1 MSIENIILSSLLY
14 NEDYVRKTIAFLKPE
29 YFHNDADKVL
39 YKLIEHYFQKYNASP
54 TKEALLLDIDKVSLP
69 EHVFKECVEKTKTL
83 EYTEQQMVWL
93 TDTTEKFCQDKAL
106 YNAIMDSIKII
117 DDDDDKNPLSKG
129 SIPQILSDALA
140 VSFDTD
146 IGHDYLE
153 NSEERFEYYHLAEA
167 KIPFDIEHFN
177 NITKGGVSR
186 KTLTIILAGI
196 GAGKSLAMCHMA
208 AGNLVDNK
216 NVLYITLEMAEEKI
230 AERIDANLLN
240 ITMDDLDKTPKA
252 YYDKMIAKLKS
263 RTMGKLIIKE
273 YPTSTAHA
281 NHFRHLLNE
290 LKIKKNFIPDI
301 IYIDYINLCGSVRIK
316 AGANA
321 NSYTM
326 IKSIAEELRGLA
338 VEHNVPIISATQV
351 TRAGYGSS
359 DIEITDTSEC
369 IFEDEMIELR
379 DGSSKMIKEIVVG
392 DQIVSNDEYKTV
404 HMVHHSK
411 LKDCYK
417 IKTSAGK
424 EIIVSKDHVF
434 PTKRGRIS
442 IETGLSVGDNLNSR
456 NRDE

>member
-186 KTLTIILAGI
+186 KTLTIILAG
-196 GAGKSLAMCHMA
+196 CVH
-208 AGNLVDNK
+208 
-216 NVLYITLEMAEEKI
+216 
-230 AERIDANLLN
+230 
-240 ITMDDLDKTPKA
+240 P
-252 YYDKMIAKLKS
+252 
-263 RTMGKLIIKE
+263 
-273 YPTSTAHA
+273 ST
-281 NHFRHLLNE
+281 
-290 LKIKKNFIPDI
+290 KIK
-301 IYIDYINLCGSVRIK
+301 VRIRK
-316 AGANA
+316 
-321 NSYTM
+321 
-326 IKSIAEELRGLA
+326 
-338 VEHNVPIISATQV
+338 V
-351 TRAGYGSS
+351 
-359 DIEITDTSEC
+359 
-369 IFEDEMIELR
+369 
-379 DGSSKMIKEIVVG
+379 
-392 DQIVSNDEYKTV
+392 
-404 HMVHHSK
+404 
-411 LKDCYK
+411 
-417 IKTSAGK
+417 
-424 EIIVSKDHVF
+424 
-434 PTKRGRIS
+434 
-442 IETGLSVGDNLNSR
+442 
-456 NRDE
+456 